1 MGKEPIEKTLII
13 LEEDEVRQVMRL
25 AQQNDPQAIYEFV
38 KEVIAKRV
46 EAACGCAVGR
56 AGERGR

>member
-25 AQQNDPQAIYEFV
+25 AQQNDPEAIYEFV

-46 EAACGCAVGR
+46 EAALRMRCG
-56 AGERGR
+56 

>member
-1 MGKEPIEKTLII
+1 MARERIEKTLII

-46 EAACGCAVGR
+46 EAALRMRCG
-56 AGERGR
+56 